1 VSRDEPEHLPRHLWW
16 ILAGL
21 TFVWGFNWTAL
32 KVALSEVAP
41 FTFRTICLAAG
52 SGLLFSFLRLSRQPL
67 AVPRSEWPQLVL
79 IALFTIT
86 AWNLLVA
93 FGVRLIP
100 SGRAA
105 ILAYTMPAWAIPLS
119 VWLLG
124 ERMNGRKILGLALG
138 MGGIALLLWDEVARL
153 QGAPLGSLLVLGAA
167 VTWAIGTL
175 LQKKYP
181 VRAPVAAYTAWI
193 MLIGGIPIYAGALL
207 SDDFGALAR
216 VEFWP
221 ALAVTYN
228 VVFAFAWA
236 HWAWIKLATTVSVTT
251 FSLSMLMVPVVGV
264 FSGMLFLGERPG
276 FAEFG
281 ALVLVLGSLATVMV
295 QPAARASSAAAGSA
309 PGPSS
314 APPPRDR

>member
-1 VSRDEPEHLPRHLWW
+1 MSAASQEHLPRRLWW

-21 TFVWGFNWTAL
+21 TFVWGFNWTAM

-41 FTFRTICLAAG
+41 FTFRTLCLAAG
-52 SGLLFSFLRLSRQPL
+52 SGLLFAFLRISRQPL
-67 AVPRSEWPQLVL
+67 TIPRSEWRRLVV

-86 AWNLLVA
+86 AWNLLIA

-124 ERMNGRKILGLALG
+124 ERMNRRKLIGLGLG
-138 MGGIALLLWDEVARL
+138 MAGMALLLWDEMAHL
-153 QGAPLGSLLVLGAA
+153 QRAPLGSLLVLAA
-167 VTWAIGTL
+167 ALTWAVGTL

-193 MLIGGIPIYAGALL
+193 MLIGGIPIYAGALWL
-207 SDDFGALAR
+207 DDLGALAR
-216 VEFWP
+216 VDRWP
-221 ALAVTYN
+221 ALAVAYN
-228 VVFAFAWA
+228 VVLAFAWA

-251 FSLSMLMVPVVGV
+251 FSLSMLMIPVVGV

-276 FAEFG
+276 AAEFG
-281 ALVLVLGSLATVMV
+281 ALALVLGSLATVVM
-295 QPAARASSAAAGSA
+295 QRPAR
-309 PGPSS
+309 
-314 APPPRDR
+314 